1 MTFHIE
7 FSDQHFLLVI
17 LESTGEETYQTEVP
31 FCTVSSAVAADGRV
45 YGLYLRGSE
54 TVLTAAEK
62 FVVEDP
68 DPLHISMPCNSIA
81 IYDITDF
88 PVVKPVAGAV
98 VKLVP
103 TDFDSDETGADEETG
118 DESEGETI
126 DVEPII

>member
-17 LESTGEETYQTEVP
+17 LESNGEESYQAEQP
-31 FCTVSSAVAADGRV
+31 FCSVSSAVAADGRV

-54 TVLTAAEK
+54 TQLTAAEK
-62 FVVEDP
+62 FVAEDP
-68 DPLHISMPCNSIA
+68 DPLHISMPCNSVP

-88 PVVKPVAGAV
+88 PTVKPLAGPV

-103 TDFDSDETGADEETG
+103 TDFDSDESGDDDEGSE
-118 DESEGETI
+118 DSEGETI
-126 DVEPII
+126 DVTPIV